1 MTADDIIGSTGQR
14 RGSIG
19 RRAIVLSAL
28 CLLLLAL
35 MAANLVHDAVIEV
48 LAAGEQAISRSPVLG
63 AVMLVALAAT
73 SAMLAFV
80 SVAVVVPVAVYT
92 WGVPFS
98 LLLLWLGW
106 LLGGILTYGIGRL
119 PGRAVVRWMT
129 AGAMLPR
136 LEDRLGRHASFGWIL
151 LLQLG
156 LPSEIPGYLLGLSRY
171 PFWRYL
177 LALALAELP
186 YAVATIYISAGF
198 IERRGGLLLTAG
210 LAAIALSA
218 GAFHLLGRSSRLQP
232 APSLE
237 SGERHRGACDGS

>member
-1 MTADDIIGSTGQR
+1 MTAEDIIDPTGQR
-14 RGSIG
+14 RSSMG

-35 MAANLVHDAVIEV
+35 MAANLVHDAVIEL
-48 LAAGEQAISRSPVLG
+48 LAVGEQAISRNPVLG
-63 AVMLVALAAT
+63 AAMLVAFAAI
-73 SAMLAFV
+73 SAMFAFV

-106 LLGGILTYGIGRL
+106 LLGGVLTYGIGRL
-119 PGRAVVRWMT
+119 PGRAVVRWIT
-129 AGAMLPR
+129 TGAMLPR

-151 LLQLG
+151 LLQLA
-156 LPSEIPGYLLGLSRY
+156 LPSEILGYLLGLRRY
-171 PFWRYL
+171 SFWRYL

-198 IERRGGLLLTAG
+198 IQRSGGLLLTAG

-237 SGERHRGACDGS
+237 SGESHRGACDGS